1 MSNGLSKEPTQNF
14 MEHLKDR
21 EGTLDVIYKD
31 TSGFATGGTG
41 HLFTGSDKA
50 AYGINESTKYVDY
63 PTKYGMRQA
72 ATDVSGKVIKLDV
85 DVTDDW
91 LKTDSTKHYEGG
103 KAWSKEL
110 GLEGQEIVDKVS
122 AVNFQFPAFK
132 EKMPSAWGAIKSG
145 DMGEAINQMKFKSGI
160 PGTEK
165 SDWFAETPDRVEDF
179 ASALTSYGAS
189 QKKSIDPSG
198 IAMDA
203 MSKIDNPLRQMIN

>member
-1 MSNGLSKEPTQNF
+1 MSNGLSKEPTQNY
-14 MEHLKDR
+14 MQHLKDR

-63 PTKYGMRQA
+63 PTKAGMRQV
-72 ATDVSGKVIKLDV
+72 ATDVSGKVIKLGES
-85 DVTDDW
+85 VTDDW
-91 LKTDSTKHYEGG
+91 LKKDSTKSYEKGQSW
-103 KAWSKEL
+103 AKEL
-110 GLEGQEIVDKVS
+110 GLEGQDIVDKVS

-132 EKMPSAWGAIKSG
+132 SKMPSAWGAIQSG

-179 ASALTSYGAS
+179 ASALTIYGES
-189 QKKSIDPSG
+189 QKKSIDPAG
-198 IAMDA
+198 IAMEA
-203 MSKIDNPLRQMIN
+203 MSKIDKPLGI